1 MMQAERLSKSFNGQ
15 RVLDSVS
22 LSVGAGEVHALL
34 GHNGS
39 GKSTFIKVLAGFHH
53 PDPGSGPVTVD
64 GVVVRPGDPDSA
76 RRAGLRFIHQELG
89 LVDNLTVLE
98 NLRLGTSTYDVGPAW
113 RIRWSRERRSA
124 TALLE
129 RIGLDVPPDAVL
141 RNLSPI
147 QRTGI
152 AIARAVQDE
161 DAARVIV
168 FDEPTAALPNVE
180 VARLFELIRRVT
192 ATGVAVLYVTHRLEE
207 VYEIGH
213 RVTVLRDGVVVGSG
227 STVDFP
233 RARLVSLIVG
243 SEREREQAATA
254 VSDVV
259 PPPAAGGDAARGEVR
274 LSLDGVTGGELNDT
288 TLEVRAGEVL
298 GVAGLAGSGVHD
310 LPNLLLGLTP
320 LQQGTVKVGSN
331 VLRHPT
337 PSRSLDLGLAVLPSA
352 RWLKALPTMSVRE
365 NITLAT
371 LGTFWH
377 GGIFHQ
383 RQEKA
388 FATALLHR
396 YGIKPPDPERR
407 LATFSGGNQQKVSV
421 ARLLQQRPSVL
432 VLDEP
437 TQGVDVGGSQEIIGL
452 LRDAARSGLGVM
464 FCSSDLND
472 LAHACD
478 RVLVLRS
485 GRVAAE
491 LTGAAIT
498 RERIVEECYGNEPA
512 HV

>member
-113 RIRWSRERRSA
+113 RIRWARERRSA

-129 RIGLDVPPDAVL
+129 RIG
-141 RNLSPI
+141 
-147 QRTGI
+147 
-152 AIARAVQDE
+152 
-161 DAARVIV
+161 
-168 FDEPTAALPNVE
+168 
-180 VARLFELIRRVT
+180 RVT

-227 STVDFP
+227 STADFP

-337 PSRSLDLGLAVLPSA
+337 PSRSL
-352 RWLKALPTMSVRE
+352 
-365 NITLAT
+365 
-371 LGTFWH
+371 
-377 GGIFHQ
+377 
-383 RQEKA
+383 
-388 FATALLHR
+388 
-396 YGIKPPDPERR
+396 
-407 LATFSGGNQQKVSV
+407 
-421 ARLLQQRPSVL
+421 
-432 VLDEP
+432 
-437 TQGVDVGGSQEIIGL
+437 
-452 LRDAARSGLGVM
+452 
-464 FCSSDLND
+464 
-472 LAHACD
+472 
-478 RVLVLRS
+478 
-485 GRVAAE
+485 
-491 LTGAAIT
+491 
-498 RERIVEECYGNEPA
+498 
-512 HV
+512 